1 MERAGAPGEKRT
13 VTSNEQ
19 IVQQFIRCWS
29 TLDVDRI
36 VDFFTEDGVYHN
48 MPLKPVAGRVQ
59 LRGFIAAFVKDWAKT
74 EWEIVNLA
82 SAGPLVFAERIDR
95 TRVGDKTIDLPC
107 CGVFEMRYGKIGIW
121 RDYFDMNSYVQALAK

>member
-1 MERAGAPGEKRT
+1 
-13 VTSNEQ
+13 VTTNEQ
-19 IVQQFIRCWS
+19 IVQQFISCWS

-48 MPLKPVAGRVQ
+48 MPLTPVAGRIQ
-59 LRGFIAAFVKDWAKT
+59 LRGFIAAFVKDWATT

-82 SAGPLVFAERIDR
+82 SAGQLVFAERIDR

-107 CGVFEMRYGKIGIW
+107 CGVFEMRDGKIGIW
-121 RDYFDMNSYVQALAK
+121 RDYFDMNSYVQALVK